1 MLRLAPRQ
9 YLVTAVQLADAHVEL
24 CWEHTC
30 SAKEGERKSMK
41 AAVYHGPLDVRVEE
55 VPEPGPPGPDEVL
68 VAPLMGSLCGT
79 DVTEFVT
86 GPKMIPLHQAHPVS
100 GHQGLVILG
109 HEFMG
114 IVMQVGTAVTHLH
127 VGQRVVPGAGRCC
140 GTCSLCL
147 AGRTNIC
154 ERSVLY
160 GIHTHGGLAERVK
173 VPARMCVAV
182 PEACSNEAA
191 ALAQP
196 CAVAIHAIDRS
207 GIAPGQSVALF
218 GVGGIGGF
226 LLAALLA
233 RTQGDLS
240 LIVLDVDE
248 RKRQL
253 AERVGASSSTF
264 ITADQFTETA
274 IWNLTAGRGV
284 DLAIEASGSSV
295 AVCQALSAVRKGGT
309 LLQVGIPAEPV
320 SLPLGQVV
328 PREVTIVTTNGMV
341 CEVDLPLALALLSQT
356 GLATQIIDRII
367 PLDTLVPDG
376 LEPLARH
383 EVLGKVLV
391 SIQAARCGVSG

>member
-1 MLRLAPRQ
+1 
-9 YLVTAVQLADAHVEL
+9 
-24 CWEHTC
+24 
-30 SAKEGERKSMK
+30 MK

-127 VGQRVVPGAGRCC
+127 VGQRVVPGAGRWC
-140 GTCSLCL
+140 GTCPLCL

-154 ERSVLY
+154 ERAVLY
-160 GIHTHGGLAERVK
+160 GIHTHGGLAEQVK
-173 VPARMCVAV
+173 VPASMCAVV
-182 PEACSNEAA
+182 PESCSNEAA

-196 CAVAIHAIDRS
+196 CAVAIHALDRVD
-207 GIAPGQSVALF
+207 IEPGQSVALF

-240 LIVLDVDE
+240 LIVVEVDK
-248 RKRQL
+248 RKRHL
-253 AERVGASSSTF
+253 AERLGASSSTF
-264 ITADQFTETA
+264 ILSDELTEAA
-274 IWNLTAGRGV
+274 IRECTRGRGV
-284 DLAIEASGSSV
+284 DLAIEAWREGD
-295 AVCQALSAVRKGGT
+295 CHGG
-309 LLQVGIPAEPV
+309 
-320 SLPLGQVV
+320 
-328 PREVTIVTTNGMV
+328 
-341 CEVDLPLALALLSQT
+341 
-356 GLATQIIDRII
+356 
-367 PLDTLVPDG
+367 
-376 LEPLARH
+376 
-383 EVLGKVLV
+383 
-391 SIQAARCGVSG
+391 